1 MVYKST
7 QRFSL
12 LFLIVIC
19 LFGQASAGSLGEQAG
34 QFLTTDV
41 VTGILLTLGIV
52 FWFMA
57 VLTMGTG
64 IAEFLCF
71 CSFGLIFGGRYLI
84 GQDLWV
90 PLALFVAGAVF
101 AGVEVFI
108 IPGLGVFGVLSLVSF
123 GGLSVLLMDS
133 PQAGLGIFCLSV
145 LLSIVSGYFLM
156 KFMPKFFVTRK
167 LFVLEPPE
175 AGVKVNEAA
184 GLAVSHLL
192 QPGDVGEVTN
202 SLRPVGMALF
212 GTDRLEVVSEGEF
225 LKKGARV
232 EVVRVEGQ
240 KVVVRSCQV

>member
-1 MVYKST
+1 
-7 QRFSL
+7 
-12 LFLIVIC
+12 
-19 LFGQASAGSLGEQAG
+19 
-34 QFLTTDV
+34 
-41 VTGILLTLGIV
+41 
-52 FWFMA
+52 
-57 VLTMGTG
+57 
-64 IAEFLCF
+64 
-71 CSFGLIFGGRYLI
+71 
-84 GQDLWV
+84 
-90 PLALFVAGAVF
+90 
-101 AGVEVFI
+101 
-108 IPGLGVFGVLSLVSF
+108 
-123 GGLSVLLMDS
+123 
-133 PQAGLGIFCLSV
+133 
-145 LLSIVSGYFLM
+145 
-156 KFMPKFFVTRK
+156 FFVTRK